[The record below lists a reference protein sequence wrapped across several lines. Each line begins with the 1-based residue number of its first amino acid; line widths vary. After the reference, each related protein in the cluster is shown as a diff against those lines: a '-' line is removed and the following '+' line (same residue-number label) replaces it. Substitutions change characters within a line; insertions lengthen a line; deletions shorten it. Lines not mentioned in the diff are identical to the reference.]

1 MNVQIKKFINIC
13 TPLMSII
20 NKYNKIWETEKTY
33 NELIEESP
41 FKGQVKWKIEKLSNY
56 WNSLNQAENTT
67 TNTGTHAL

>member
-20 NKYNKIWETEKTY
+20 KKYNKIWQTEKTY

-41 FKGQVKWKIEKLSNY
+41 FKGQVK
-56 WNSLNQAENTT
+56 
-67 TNTGTHAL
+67 